1 MEMEIIF
8 VPSAFK
14 HSVSEE
20 NIRWVMLNHLADGII
35 EEDDE
40 TKYLSIGLLS
50 IGFDKMRNLLE
61 IIYNH
66 VDECTIKVFHAMRCR
81 KQFYER
87 LELQEK
93 LWQI

>member
-1 MEMEIIF
+1 MGAEILF

-20 NIRWVMLNHLADGII
+20 NIRWVLLNHLADGII

-40 TKYLSIGLLS
+40 TKYLVV
-50 IGFDKMRNLLE
+50 GFDKTGNLLE
-61 IIYNH
+61 IMYNLI
-66 VDECTIKVFHAMRCR
+66 DEKKIKVFHAMKCR
-81 KQFYER
+81 KQFYEQ
-87 LELQEK
+87 LELQEG